1 MCDNFEKVLNCA
13 IDICEDK
20 YIKWKYSGSFF
31 RPYPFTTENISEYIK
46 EFDLKNKS
54 LLTLGS
60 SGDQV
65 INAALFNCRNIHV
78 IDICPFT
85 KFYFNLK
92 KAAILSLNY
101 DEFLYFF
108 FYKDFPKTFIDNNNV
123 FKKELYLK
131 LKSNLKELDNLSYLF
146 WNELFERFNPL
157 TIRQELFSRDVDKV
171 SVLKTSNTYL
181 RDNFM
186 FEKSKI
192 TLKDLEPNFTIENIF
207 NVELNQNFDNVWL
220 SNLGQYLEID
230 ELKKLVDKLL
240 ENMNDESKI
249 LICYLYQTVQGSKY
263 CKDLA
268 SIYNLDEVYKIF
280 NQYALELNS
289 FIGTHGILHECES
302 IKDSVLVYKK
312 Q

>member
-1 MCDNFEKVLNCA
+1 M
-13 IDICEDK
+13 
-20 YIKWKYSGSFF
+20 S
-31 RPYPFTTENISEYIK
+31 
-46 EFDLKNKS
+46 
-54 LLTLGS
+54 
-60 SGDQV
+60 
-65 INAALFNCRNIHV
+65 IHK
-78 IDICPFT
+78 I
-85 KFYFNLK
+85 YFNLK

-192 TLKDLEPNFTIENIF
+192 TLKDLEPHFTIENIF
-207 NVELNQNFDNVWL
+207 NAELNQNFDNVWL

-240 ENMNDESKI
+240 KNMNDESKI

-263 CKDLA
+263 CKDWA